1 MSCCKKNCSFKR
13 ADDAAQPQFVY
24 CWLCDN
30 IMHAKCAGLSGRDC
44 DKLMVTSKKECG
56 VVNWSCPSVAIDNSI
71 DTHNS
76 CNEKDFTTLQE
87 KLYSHQQNKQQTDPG
102 SGPGVP
108 ALPETDT
115 LTPSPSSWS
124 SNGPTLQVLAMILP
138 RPLIGHFKFSSRC
151 RNGTIAEVLSFLD
164 DEVLLRIYPEDSG
177 TAGIHW
183 PVTNNHHVVHRTPQ
197 LWLNDSR
204 PTQ

>member
-1 MSCCKKNCSFKR
+1 MPIFRSSPIPG
-13 ADDAAQPQFVY
+13 PQ
-24 CWLCDN
+24 
-30 IMHAKCAGLSGRDC
+30 
-44 DKLMVTSKKECG
+44 
-56 VVNWSCPSVAIDNSI
+56 SVAIDNSI

-102 SGPGVP
+102 SGPSVP

-115 LTPSPSSWS
+115 LTPSPS
-124 SNGPTLQVLAMILP
+124 
-138 RPLIGHFKFSSRC
+138 K
-151 RNGTIAEVLSFLD
+151 VLSFLD
-164 DEVLLRIYPEDSG
+164 DEVLLR

-183 PVTNNHHVVHRTPQ
+183 PVTNNHHVVHTTPQ

-204 PTQ
+204 ATQYTKKLSVALSMRRKPAQGATISFWCGTGAETLNEI